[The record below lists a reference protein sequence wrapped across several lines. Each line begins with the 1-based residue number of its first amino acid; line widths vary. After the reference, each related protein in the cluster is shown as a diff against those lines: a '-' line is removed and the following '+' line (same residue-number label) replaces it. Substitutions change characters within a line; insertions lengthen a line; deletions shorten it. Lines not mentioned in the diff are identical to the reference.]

1 MAKLSTRDIQLSCLE
16 VLKAFDALCR
26 KQQLTYFLSG
36 GTLLGAIRHRG
47 FIPWDDDVDVMMP
60 RRDYQRL
67 MELAAQ
73 RSGGRLDGRWGFYSL
88 DTRSDY
94 GRPWARMTD
103 ESTRRTGAALFSSD
117 TSGTYIDIF
126 PIDGMPEGKLATK
139 LFFRRIRLHDMLWR
153 TAMRQSV
160 GEKERMQ
167 AIKKLAAALLRPI
180 GPNPF
185 ARRMNRI
192 AMGQSYEGRF
202 RGVSMITHYGMRER
216 MPAEVFDH
224 AVEVDFEGL
233 RLPAPCGYDA
243 YLTRL
248 YGDYMQLPPEHRRV
262 THSAAYQRME
272 EDK

>member
-1 MAKLSTRDIQLSCLE
+1 MSKLSTREIQLSCLE

-26 KQQLTYFLSG
+26 ENQLTYFLSG

-60 RRDYQRL
+60 RADYQRL
-67 MELAAQ
+67 IRLAPQ
-73 RSGGRLDGRWGFYSL
+73 KIDPRWGFYSL
-88 DTRSDY
+88 DSRSDY
-94 GRPWARMTD
+94 GRPWTRMTD
-103 ESTRRTGAALFSSD
+103 AKTRRSTSALFSDDS
-117 TSGTYIDIF
+117 SGTYIDIF
-126 PIDGMPEGKLATK
+126 PIDGMPEGARATK
-139 LFFRRIRLHDMLWR
+139 RFLRRIRLNDMLWR

-160 GEKERMQ
+160 GKKERMQ
-167 AIKKLAAALLRPI
+167 ALKKLSAALLRPI

-192 AMGQSYEGRF
+192 AMRQSYSGRF
-202 RGVSMITHYGMRER
+202 RGVSMITHYGAREK

-233 RLPAPCGYDA
+233 RLPAPCGYDI
-243 YLTRL
+243 YLTKL

-262 THSAAYQRME
+262 THNADYQKT
-272 EDK
+272 ED